1 MKHRLA
7 LVKQGRGSFK
17 LHWLVQIEI
26 ELRQLEL
33 ARYLLVTDGNPTI
46 QLWCKSSLLL
56 KLLVADLVNRYVVK
70 HIHSALRE
78 GLVHHGSVM
87 LLGKHLLLILL
98 LRSFDCWKRVGCVP
112 LHKATLIVISSV
124 VDQRLLLMSHSG
136 LKHQRSW
143 LIVLLMWVWRA
154 SHCRLCAPVIAWN
167 QLLLLLLVMLLNSL
181 LRSNMG
187 LHHTLLLL

>member
-1 MKHRLA
+1 MNYRLA

-56 KLLVADLVNRYVVK
+56 KLLVADLVNRYAVK

-124 VDQRLLLMSHSG
+124 VDLRLLWMSHSG

-154 SHCRLCAPVIAWN
+154 SHCRLCAPAIAWN
-167 QLLLLLLVMLLNSL
+167 QLLLLLLVMLLNRL
-181 LRSNMG
+181 LRSNIG

>member
-1 MKHRLA
+1 MLIGWFDCLGSCLWNLFDILAMNYRLA

-33 ARYLLVTDGNPTI
+33 ARYLLVTDGNTTI
-46 QLWCKSSLLL
+46 QLWCQSSLLL
-56 KLLVADLVNRYVVK
+56 KLLVADLINRYVFK

-112 LHKATLIVISSV
+112 LHKATLIVIASV
-124 VDQRLLLMSHSG
+124 VDLWLYWMSHSS

-154 SHCRLCAPVIAWN
+154 SHCRLCAPTITWN
-167 QLLLLLLVMLLNSL
+167 
-181 LRSNMG
+181 
-187 LHHTLLLL
+187 